1 MTGERA
7 RLDDQVDQVLV
18 DLADVDAGVAAG
30 DLDPSTAD
38 RLRAT
43 YRTELAGLERRRDE
57 LAEAEDPPPAGRDRR
72 RMVAGT
78 LLVLAGLTAVG
89 VLLADTVADRAP
101 GDPAVGGVAGD
112 VVSGAVDLA
121 NVTDEE
127 MEAVVAQNPDVT
139 RMRLAL
145 AERYFVAGEFDQAV
159 DHYLI
164 VLEQDPDNVAAL
176 GAVGWMT
183 HLSGRPDV
191 AVSYVERALD
201 IDPDFVQGYW
211 YLANIRADGLSD
223 PAGAVQPLRT
233 LLGFDDIPDEIRL
246 EAEAMLV
253 RIEP

>member
-30 DLDPSTAD
+30 DLDQETAD

-43 YRTELAGLERRRDE
+43 YRTELAGLERSRDE
-57 LAEAEDPPPAGRDRR
+57 LAEAGDPRAGRDRR

-78 LLVLAGLTAVG
+78 LLVLAALTAVG

-121 NVTDEE
+121 TVTDEE

-201 IDPDFVQGYW
+201 IDPGFVQGYW
-211 YLANIRADGLSD
+211 YLANIRADGLGD
-223 PAGAVQPLRT
+223 PGGAVEPLRT
-233 LLGFDDIPDEIRL
+233 LLGFEGVPDEIRA
-246 EAEAMLV
+246 EAEAMLD